1 MYGEKTEEAQ
11 ELRLDLEDVKEAYKM
26 QIDQLLHSQS
36 WETPPSYWSIV
47 KNETMRLQQML
58 LKCRELNMYFQ
69 ASVIL

>member
-36 WETPPSYWSIV
+36 WETPPSYWSTV
-47 KNETMRLQQML
+47 
-58 LKCRELNMYFQ
+58 
-69 ASVIL
+69 